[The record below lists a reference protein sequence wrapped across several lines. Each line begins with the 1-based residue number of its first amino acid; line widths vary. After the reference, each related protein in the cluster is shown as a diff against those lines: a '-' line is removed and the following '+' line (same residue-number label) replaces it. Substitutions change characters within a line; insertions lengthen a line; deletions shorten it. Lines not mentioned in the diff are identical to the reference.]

1 MGGKFKFLI
10 IVALLILVGGSFI
23 LYGVELTNSYSIE
36 KRSIRLLSMLVVG
49 ISVASSSIIFQTITA
64 NRILTPSIM
73 GYEAVFILFQTLIV
87 FLYGDKAF
95 KVISQQENFF
105 YAILFMLGFSLLLYF
120 LLFGKNRRS
129 MYYLLL
135 TGMVLGTL
143 FMTLSQFLHVLIDP
157 NEFSIVQNFMFV
169 SFAKMNTKLLSV
181 AGITMLVALIYTGWN
196 ARYLDVMAL
205 GRDQAIS
212 LGVDYDKVVRRFLFV
227 ISLLVSVSTAL
238 VGPITFLGILV
249 TNLTYELFRTRK
261 HRYMLVISS
270 LVACLTLIL
279 GQFLVEHVLQF
290 STTVSIII
298 NFMGGVYFMY
308 LLWITRKRIS

>member
-1 MGGKFKFLI
+1 VGGKFKFLI
-10 IVALLILVGGSFI
+10 IVALLLLVGGSFI

-49 ISVASSSIIFQTITA
+49 ISVASSSIIFQPITA

-212 LGVDYDKVVRRFLFV
+212 LGVDYDKMVRRFLFV

>member
-1 MGGKFKFLI
+1 MGERFKFLI
-10 IVALLILVGGSFI
+10 IAVLLLLVGGSFI

-49 ISVASSSIIFQTITA
+49 ISVACSSIIFQTITA

-105 YAILFMLGFSLLLYF
+105 YAILFMLIFSLLLYF

-135 TGMVLGTL
+135 AGMVLGTL

-205 GRDQAIS
+205 GRDHAIS
-212 LGVDYDKVVRRFLFV
+212 LGVDYDKMVRRFLFV

>member
-1 MGGKFKFLI
+1 MGAKFKFLI
-10 IVALLILVGGSFI
+10 IVALLLLVGGSFI

-49 ISVASSSIIFQTITA
+49 ISVACSSIIFQTITA

-212 LGVDYDKVVRRFLFV
+212 LGVDYDKMVRRFLFV

-261 HRYMLVISS
+261 HRCMLVISS

>member
-1 MGGKFKFLI
+1 MGAKFKFLI
-10 IVALLILVGGSFI
+10 IVALLLLVGGSFI

-49 ISVASSSIIFQTITA
+49 ISVACSSVIFQTITA

-143 FMTLSQFLHVLIDP
+143 FMTLSQFLHVLVDP

-212 LGVDYDKVVRRFLFV
+212 LGVDYDKMVRRFLFV

-261 HRYMLVISS
+261 HRFMLVISS

-279 GQFLVEHVLQF
+279 GQFLVEHILQF

>member
-10 IVALLILVGGSFI
+10 IVALLLLVGGSFI

-49 ISVASSSIIFQTITA
+49 ISVACSSIIFQTITA

-212 LGVDYDKVVRRFLFV
+212 LGVDYDKMVRRFLFV

>member
-1 MGGKFKFLI
+1 VGGKFKFLI
-10 IVALLILVGGSFI
+10 IVALLLLVGGSFI

-49 ISVASSSIIFQTITA
+49 ISVACSSIIFQTITA

-212 LGVDYDKVVRRFLFV
+212 LGVDYDKMVRRFLFV

-279 GQFLVEHVLQF
+279 GQFLVEHILQF

>member
-10 IVALLILVGGSFI
+10 IVALLLLVGGSFI

-49 ISVASSSIIFQTITA
+49 ISVACSSIIFQTITA

>member
-10 IVALLILVGGSFI
+10 IVALLLLVGGSFI

-212 LGVDYDKVVRRFLFV
+212 LGVDYDKMVRRFLFV

>member
-1 MGGKFKFLI
+1 
-10 IVALLILVGGSFI
+10 
-23 LYGVELTNSYSIE
+23 
-36 KRSIRLLSMLVVG
+36 MLVVG
-49 ISVASSSIIFQTITA
+49 ISVACSSVIFQTITA

-143 FMTLSQFLHVLIDP
+143 FMTLSQFLHVLVDP

-212 LGVDYDKVVRRFLFV
+212 LGVDYDKMVRRFLFV

-261 HRYMLVISS
+261 HRFMLVISS

-279 GQFLVEHVLQF
+279 GQFLVEHILQF

>member
-10 IVALLILVGGSFI
+10 IVALLLLVGGSFI

-49 ISVASSSIIFQTITA
+49 ISVACSSIIFQTITA

-212 LGVDYDKVVRRFLFV
+212 FGVDYDKMVRRFLFV

>member
-10 IVALLILVGGSFI
+10 IVALLLLVGGSFI

-49 ISVASSSIIFQTITA
+49 ISVACSSIIFQTITA

-212 LGVDYDKVVRRFLFV
+212 LGVDYDKMVRRFLFV

-279 GQFLVEHVLQF
+279 GQFLVEHILQF